1 MSERYL
7 IDKSALARWAQP
19 AVAEVLDPLLEDGLL
34 CISGAVHIETMYSA
48 RDAQHARKLEHFLSG
63 FDYLHCPDEVWDAAV
78 ETQGKAIKKGNHRA
92 LSLPDLVIAATAQR
106 HRVTVL
112 HYDEDYDQ
120 IAALSGHGSRWVVGR
135 GTADADEARRAAG
148 LVPRGRG

>member
-1 MSERYL
+1 MNERYL
-7 IDKSALARWAQP
+7 IDKSALSRWRHP
-19 AVAEVLDPLLEDGLL
+19 VVAEVLEPLHRRGLL
-34 CISGAVHIETMYSA
+34 GVSGAVRIEMMYSA
-48 RDAQHARKLEHFLSG
+48 RDAADAEHLRQWLDG
-63 FDYLHCPDEVWDAAV
+63 FDHYPCPDKVWDAAV
-78 ETQGKAIKKGNHRA
+78 ETQDKAIKKGNHRA

-120 IAALSGHGSRWVVGR
+120 IAALSGHGSRWVVER
-135 GTADADEARRAAG
+135 GAADADEARRAAG